1 MADEYQKATTAEDKQ
16 RVRERKRE
24 SDGTLCQQ
32 KRLDLAASGLN
43 KWLHSPLAYL
53 KKKTIN

>member
-1 MADEYQKATTAEDKQ
+1 MAKEYQKATIAEDKQ
-16 RVRERKRE
+16 PIMEWNGE

-43 KWLHSPLAYL
+43 TWLLSPLVYFR
-53 KKKTIN
+53 